1 LSDDVFAFRTLYG
14 NKKYLSVIGYGN
26 EGNFIQAAKDTIDEY
41 CKFKVI
47 IADGNKIALLPYY
60 TVQRNEEWWFASA
73 YWCYNRNNI
82 ALSSR
87 TINKYVMMEVG
98 EPLLKKEI
106 VKIEYNLDAWNKTEV
121 TPEVALSATVQ
132 NPGTADVTQT
142 LSYEYTKSEQG
153 TWNNSA
159 GVEIGV
165 ASSFSAG
172 IPLIG
177 EVGVEISTTASYN
190 HEWGGSIGKEKKI
203 TSNTQAVVPARSKGK
218 VKVIIKK
225 ALLSIPFSYIERR
238 TYLNGKVE
246 ESVVKTG
253 IYQNV
258 ESYDVDVQ
266 TYDFAPI

>member
-1 LSDDVFAFRTLYG
+1 
-14 NKKYLSVIGYGN
+14 
-26 EGNFIQAAKDTIDEY
+26 
-41 CKFKVI
+41 
-47 IADGNKIALLPYY
+47 
-60 TVQRNEEWWFASA
+60 
-73 YWCYNRNNI
+73 
-82 ALSSR
+82 
-87 TINKYVMMEVG
+87 MEVG

-106 VKIEYNLDAWNKTEV
+106 VKIEYNLDAWKKTEV
-121 TPEVALSATVQ
+121 TPEVALSASVQ

-165 ASSFSAG
+165 ATAFSAG

-177 EVGVEISTTASYN
+177 EVGVEISTQASYN
-190 HEWGGSIGKEKKI
+190 HEWGGSTGKEKKI
-203 TSNTQAVVPARSKGK
+203 SSNTQVVVPARSKGK
-218 VKVIIKK
+218 VKVIVKK
-225 ALLSIPFSYIERR
+225 ALLSLPFSYTERR